1 MGKSEAKIYQQCSFC
16 FRFVLLLVLYS
27 EPEIGRKEEMQSGK
41 RHTTIFPLVPGR
53 EYKTGPTTARENV
66 PILGPTLE
74 KEGETNE
81 PGRETRIM
89 DFI

>member
-1 MGKSEAKIYQQCSFC
+1 MGFGRGYIVGKSEAKIYQQCSFC

-53 EYKTGPTTARENV
+53 EYKTGPTTAVYNARKR
-66 PILGPTLE
+66 PHSRPHARKG
-74 KEGETNE
+74 G
-81 PGRETRIM
+81 
-89 DFI
+89 